1 VKGITLAKKNDAVV
15 GMVVVRREGFI
26 LTVAEN
32 GYGKRTKISDYH
44 VQRRGGRGVITITC
58 SERNGDVLTLQ
69 EVVDSDELML
79 ITRNGLII
87 RQGAH
92 EISVIGRNTQ
102 GVRLMNMGEGDV
114 VVDIARVAEEEINGG
129 ENNNK
134 AQPDQEEP
142 AEDIPSEEISVVEE
156 APAPEPPAAVKK
168 TAAKKTTAKKTTAG
182 SKEDDSEE
190 DDSEEDD
197 SEEDDSEED
206 GSKEDGS
213 KEDGSE
219 ENGSDEDS
227 DEDKG

>member
-1 VKGITLAKKNDAVV
+1 
-15 GMVVVRREGFI
+15 MVVVRREGFI

-44 VQRRGGRGVITITC
+44 IQRRGGRGVITIKC

-129 ENNNK
+129 ENNNE
-134 AQPDQEEP
+134 AQPAQEEP
-142 AEDIPSEEISVVEE
+142 AEDILAGEIPAEEVSAVEE
-156 APAPEPPAAVKK
+156 TPAPEPSAAVKKKAAKKASGATTAKKTAAKKTTVKK
-168 TAAKKTTAKKTTAG
+168 TAAKKTTVKKTATKKKADG
-182 SKEDDSEE
+182 GDST
-190 DDSEEDD
+190 
-197 SEEDDSEED
+197 
-206 GSKEDGS
+206 G
-213 KEDGSE
+213 
-219 ENGSDEDS
+219 
-227 DEDKG
+227 